1 MMADGTCVLFVGS
14 CLCLCLCILSVVQSK
29 VDHPFPLKRGRH
41 EAHRLRVVCGS
52 FPNPRCVIRCLIS
65 WASCLASWEGCAGD
79 FIEARSSLLFHYLVV
94 CVGVGMQVV
103 LSWPSA
109 MRQTASFP
117 SWLQSQCRR
126 FGRGKGREEEGAS
139 LSLAHVPV
147 HAHAQWP
154 TLCRTC

>member
-1 MMADGTCVLFVGS
+1 MMADGPCVLFVGS
-14 CLCLCLCILSVVQSK
+14 CLCLCLCILSVVQRWITHSL
-29 VDHPFPLKRGRH
+29 PLKRGRH

-52 FPNPRCVIRCLIS
+52 FPSPRCVIRCLIS

-79 FIEARSSLLFHYLVV
+79 FVEARSSLLFHSLKYIQYAGIAELAICDEADRVFP
-94 CVGVGMQVV
+94 V
-103 LSWPSA
+103 LAPVAMPPFRSWE
-109 MRQTASFP
+109 
-117 SWLQSQCRR
+117 
-126 FGRGKGREEEGAS
+126 GREEEGAS